1 MYCHTKKCRYL
12 SVRWLLWR
20 FLSLGGV
27 VGHLVKNN
35 ALKRKYESRF
45 DFSPPQPLNR
55 WRVSPEAGDSA
66 FSVVWVFSFG
76 IMPIL
81 AEFI

>member
-1 MYCHTKKCRYL
+1 MR
-12 SVRWLLWR
+12 LLWR

-27 VGHLVKNN
+27 VGHLNKNN

-45 DFSPPQPLNR
+45 VFSPQPPLNR
-55 WRVSPEAGDSA
+55 WRVAPAAGDSA
-66 FSVVWVFSFG
+66 FSGVCGFSFG

-81 AEFI
+81 EKSI